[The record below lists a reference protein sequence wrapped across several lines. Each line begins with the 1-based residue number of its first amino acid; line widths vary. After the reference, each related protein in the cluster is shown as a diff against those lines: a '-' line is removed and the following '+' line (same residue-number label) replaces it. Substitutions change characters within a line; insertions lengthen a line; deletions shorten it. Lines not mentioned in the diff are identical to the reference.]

1 MEQSY
6 PEVVETRAVL
16 EAYRMARSV
25 MKSRDAGAVGAIVGE
40 PGVGKTAI
48 GHALVAKRNAVR
60 ICAYAGISPR
70 LLVASLYEGLGLPP
84 MNGGGAT
91 LVSKMGD
98 AVRGR
103 LIVIDECNALGWR
116 ELELLRYVS
125 DEQGAG
131 IIFIGTPI
139 FDRVFRD
146 ARTAILLAQFASR
159 IGGKRITVSPF
170 IKADETA
177 AYIIAP
183 NFGTVSATVAHRFH
197 LASGG
202 YWRDGRALAESCKR
216 IMSVQGASKLTRE
229 IVETAAAKMRTR
241 AAIATVPA
249 GGAE

>member
-1 MEQSY
+1 MEKSY
-6 PEVVETRAVL
+6 PDVIETRAVQ
-16 EAYRMARSV
+16 EAFRMARSV
-25 MKSRDAGAVGAIVGE
+25 MKARNDGAVGAIVGE

-48 GHALVAKRNAVR
+48 GHALVAKRNAIRV
-60 ICAYAGISPR
+60 CAYAGISPR
-70 LLVASLYEGLGLPP
+70 LLVAAIHEQLGLPP
-84 MNGGGAT
+84 TNGGGAT
-91 LVSKMGD
+91 LVSKMAD

-170 IKADETA
+170 LKPDETA
-177 AYIIAP
+177 AYIIGP

-202 YWRDGRALAESCKR
+202 YWRDGRALADSCRR
-216 IMSVQGASKLTRE
+216 IMAIQGASKLTRE
-229 IVETAAAKMRTR
+229 IVDSAAAKMRTR
-241 AAIATVPA
+241 SAAGKAPA
-249 GGAE
+249 GGEE